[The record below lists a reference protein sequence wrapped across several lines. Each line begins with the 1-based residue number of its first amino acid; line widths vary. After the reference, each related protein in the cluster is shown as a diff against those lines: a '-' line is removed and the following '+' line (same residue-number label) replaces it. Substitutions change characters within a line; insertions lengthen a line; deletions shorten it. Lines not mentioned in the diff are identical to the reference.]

1 MTSLTGSIIIILF
14 FFTNRLIFSPVKKIR
29 KLTQRIRAEEFEEGR
44 VEFQGDE
51 LNEFGN
57 ICHVIDKK
65 LKNRHNELELKIQE
79 ATEDLYATTLN
90 LKQANEELTA
100 LNTAKT
106 EFFSDISHE
115 LRTPLTSIKGAAD
128 ILIRKSS
135 CSDPV
140 YLDIIKNNTDHL
152 IRIILDFLDYS
163 RIEADKLELDYTHE
177 SLTDIIRE
185 VIDARKAEAM
195 ERQLIIEFN
204 PSRDF
209 EVRVDR
215 YRIYQVISNLMA
227 NAIKFSHD
235 KGRISV
241 SIESSGNEF
250 MVYVADE
257 GIGIEPEYHQVIFK
271 KFQQAPRA
279 NGKQDFQ
286 KGSSGIGLAICRGI
300 VKAHGGII
308 RVESRKDKGSTF
320 VFTLPRP

>member
-1 MTSLTGSIIIILF
+1 MNKSKRPLTRTTSF
-14 FFTNRLIFSPVKKIR
+14 FFHHDQPHWFDYYHSVFFHQPPHLFPGKKIR

-185 VIDARKAEAM
+185 VIDARKAEAWKD
-195 ERQLIIEFN
+195 N
-204 PSRDF
+204 
-209 EVRVDR
+209 
-215 YRIYQVISNLMA
+215 
-227 NAIKFSHD
+227 
-235 KGRISV
+235 
-241 SIESSGNEF
+241 SSLSLTPQ
-250 MVYVADE
+250 
-257 GIGIEPEYHQVIFK
+257 GILRSGWTGI
-271 KFQQAPRA
+271 A
-279 NGKQDFQ
+279 
-286 KGSSGIGLAICRGI
+286 
-300 VKAHGGII
+300 
-308 RVESRKDKGSTF
+308 ST
-320 VFTLPRP
+320 R